1 MIMGE
6 SDSKSNNFK
15 VQNQVRNSFEQQSDM
30 VYETSSKQCR
40 SRTCTNKQL

>member
-15 VQNQVRNSFEQQSDM
+15 VQNQVRNSFALNNNLIWSMRQVANNVVVELAQI
-30 VYETSSKQCR
+30 R
-40 SRTCTNKQL
+40 